1 MGAEQLPFK
10 HIHFI
15 GVGGI
20 GMSAIAEILLDL
32 GYSVSGSDLAASERL
47 DRLKSKGANIMIGQ
61 RAENITDDMDIV
73 VHSTAIRE
81 NNPERIAA
89 KEKNIPIMHRSEML
103 GYLMQQRRA
112 VCVAGS
118 HGKTTTSSMIA
129 LILEKCQLDPTIVV
143 GGVIHEIGSNAKSG
157 QSDLLVAE
165 ADESDGS
172 FLNLHPWY
180 TIVTN
185 IEEDHLDHYKN
196 IDEIRSIFEAF
207 VKKTASD
214 GHILLCAD
222 CDETMKM
229 KTVAPAAVTTYGFSE
244 KADYQIKNHVQN
256 GMLNVADIFYQ
267 DNLVGHLELSVPGA
281 HNIANATAALVCALH
296 FGLSF
301 DQISEVLKEFHGT
314 KRRFQ
319 LAGIVSDIQVI
330 DDYAHHPTE
339 IRATIQAAKDCHDGR
354 VIAVFQPHRYTRTQ
368 FLAKQFAASLA
379 EADSV
384 YLLDVYPAGEDPIP
398 GVSSQLIVDALPE
411 SLQAKIV
418 KEDALPV
425 AMTEIAKPGDM
436 ILVMGAGSIWLQAP
450 KIVEALK
457 EHYIN

>member
-32 GYSVSGSDLAASERL
+32 GYTVSGSDLASTEQL
-47 DRLKSKGANIMIGQ
+47 DRLKGKGAHIMIGQ

-73 VHSTAIRE
+73 VRSTAIRE
-81 NNPERIAA
+81 NNPERLAA
-89 KEKNIPIMHRSEML
+89 TKRNIPVIHRSEML
-103 GYLMQQRRA
+103 GYLMKERRA

-129 LILEKCQLDPTIVV
+129 LIFEKCLLDPTIAV

-157 QSDLLVAE
+157 KSDLLVAE

-185 IEEDHLDHYKN
+185 IEEDHLDHYKD
-196 IDEIRSIFEAF
+196 IAEIRQIFEEF
-207 VKKTASD
+207 VKKTAED
-214 GHILLCAD
+214 GHVLLCAD
-222 CDETMKM
+222 CEETMKM
-229 KTVAPAAVTTYGFSE
+229 KVVAPTEVTTYGYADD
-244 KADYQIKNHVQN
+244 ADYQIKNHSQN
-256 GMLNVADIFYQ
+256 GMLNKADIYHNGEHVGQ
-267 DNLVGHLELSVPGA
+267 LVLSIPGA
-281 HNIANATAALVCALH
+281 HNIANATAATVCALQL
-296 FGLSF
+296 GISF
-301 DQISEVLKEFHGT
+301 ERIAEILRDFHGT

-319 LAGIVSDIQVI
+319 LAGAVSNIQVV

-339 IRATIQAAKDCHDGR
+339 IHATIQAAKDCHEGR
-354 VIAVFQPHRYTRTQ
+354 VIAVFQPHRYSRTKSLAAQ
-368 FLAKQFAASLA
+368 FADALAKANQ
-379 EADSV
+379 V
-384 YLLDVYPAGEDPIP
+384 YLLDVYPAGEEPIP
-398 GVSSQLIVDALPE
+398 GVSSQLIIDSLPKN
-411 SLQAKIV
+411 LQAQIV
-418 KEDALPV
+418 KETELPTL
-425 AMTEIAKPGDM
+425 MTGIAQPGDM

-457 EHYIN
+457 EYYIN